1 MFEHS
6 INHFNHVFDDYMQY
20 IYDWCIWYTCS
31 GTHVSLKLTIDASK
45 KQKVKLGVM
54 TCISFIQSITYTHEQ
69 VLHIDYQF
77 VYKVKCIK
85 GKTLCI
91 LIALLAILNDN
102 LLQQSFKNIFVHT
115 AVLYTVKRIK
125 KILFIT
131 TNSAQYTMTATMM
144 IMMI

>member
-20 IYDWCIWYTCS
+20 IYDWCICDTCY
-31 GTHVSLKLTIDASK
+31 GTHVSLKLTIYASK
-45 KQKVKLGVM
+45 KQKVKFGVM

-77 VYKVKCIK
+77 VSTVKCIK

-91 LIALLAILNDN
+91 FLALLAILNDN
-102 LLQQSFKNIFVHT
+102 LLQQSF
-115 AVLYTVKRIK
+115 
-125 KILFIT
+125 
-131 TNSAQYTMTATMM
+131 
-144 IMMI
+144 